1 MTANSIGAK
10 TFFRAR
16 FFVPE
21 MLFASG
27 VPEPD
32 KKRWAIKFIQNIF
45 DNLFKSLFKIYSKI
59 LHKII

>member
-1 MTANSIGAK
+1 MTANLSGAK

-32 KKRWAIKFIQNIF
+32 KK
-45 DNLFKSLFKIYSKI
+45 
-59 LHKII
+59 